1 MNYLRQLLLV
11 ICLMFLHSCTTTSS
25 EKRVIKMDTDDPQ
38 DVYVTMLN
46 YVLPL
51 EINGVTMEEVYKEG
65 KNGVVHT
72 AVGEFNIPKNLDEIG
87 TKVVQ
92 KLFEGMAKAEVCI
105 NSSKDFFES
114 GLYAKFIYRDKN
126 SGNEVVVILDE
137 DKCFGNKTETEEVSK
152 IESVGPF
159 QKRYV
164 QCFAEPTLE
173 VGVYRDVCLGIGQT
187 SYHFEN
193 ENKILIHWGAWNDM
207 FYEDDSR
214 AWFQQFENT
223 EFNSDERSFRG
234 SIVFDKR
241 LKMFPDEVQWN
252 FEMLFNEDYSE
263 IIGGQV
269 ESVAEDGAVSVPM
282 VYQSSDHSRADRVDD
297 TWYVWYVLSPNG

>member
-1 MNYLRQLLLV
+1 MNYLRQMLVV
-11 ICLMFLHSCTTTSS
+11 ICFAFLHSCATTST

-65 KNGVVHT
+65 ENGVVHT
-72 AVGEFNIPKNLDEIG
+72 AVGEFNIPKSLDEIG

-126 SGNEVVVILDE
+126 SGNEVAVILDE
-137 DKCFGNKTETEEVSK
+137 NKCFGNKTETEDVAK
-152 IESVGPF
+152 IEAVGPF

-173 VGVYRDVCLGIGQT
+173 VGVYRDVCLGIGQA
-187 SYHFEN
+187 SYQFEN
-193 ENKILIHWGAWNDM
+193 ENKVLIHWGAWNDM

-223 EFNSDERSFRG
+223 EFNSDERSFKG
-234 SIVFDKR
+234 SIIFNKR
-241 LKMFPDEVQWN
+241 LKMYPDDVQWN

-269 ESVAEDGAVSVPM
+269 EKLAQDGVVSVPM
-282 VYQSSDHSRADRVDD
+282 VYQPSDHSRAERLDD

>member
-1 MNYLRQLLLV
+1 MNYLRHLLV
-11 ICLMFLHSCTTTSS
+11 VICFVFLHSCATTSS
-25 EKRVIKMDTDDPQ
+25 EKRVIKMDTNDPQ

-137 DKCFGNKTETEEVSK
+137 DKCFGNKTKTEEVSK
-152 IESVGPF
+152 IEPVGPF

-173 VGVYRDVCLGIGQT
+173 VGVYRDVCLGIGQA

-193 ENKILIHWGAWNDM
+193 ENKVLIHWGAWNDM

-223 EFNSDERSFRG
+223 EFNSDERSFKG
-234 SIVFDKR
+234 SIIFNKR
-241 LKMFPDEVQWN
+241 LKMYPDDVQWN

-269 ESVAEDGAVSVPM
+269 EKLAQDGVVSVPM
-282 VYQSSDHSRADRVDD
+282 VYQPSDHSRAERVDD